1 MSKKKKNVSDAANLT
16 LEVNRK
22 IRGDWG
28 AINPVTKV
36 VPNKKKNQKEKHK
49 GRMYDYD

>member
-1 MSKKKKNVSDAANLT
+1 MSKKKTHPDAAIST
-16 LEVNRK
+16 LEVSRK

-28 AINPVTKV
+28 ATNPVTRV
-36 VPNKKKNQKEKHK
+36 IPNKKKNRKEKHK